1 MSALEAMMNTVENP
15 GISGG
20 ETQEFANATEIC
32 NFEGCTL
39 LGNEQ
44 LAGYLNETLPPS
56 HLEGCPRI
64 EFDPHNY
71 EFVNSPGTLGFYEC
85 GSHAIHIADETRFP
99 GGAEGVLDTVTH
111 EVGHNAYAGLI
122 ETNPELAAKWEAL
135 NAESWQEL
143 LTDGAGFVSDYAT
156 TNQYEDFAE
165 SYMAYVRDPEKL
177 QILSPDKYAF
187 LHDYVF
193 AGREYQPA
201 IMAYWDYDSAG
212 NKIEVTGTGVY
223 DLSGNRIAWSL

>member
-1 MSALEAMMNTVENP
+1 MQELETIMNNVENL
-15 GISGG
+15 GTSGS
-20 ETQEFANATEIC
+20 ETREFANATEIC

-56 HLEGCPRI
+56 HLEGCPCI